1 MNGKPTLADIG
12 SVRSNYLIG
21 RAMKHYLVASI
32 LSTIVVQLNVIVDGI
47 VVGQFVSPDALSA
60 VNLYSPISLAIVSIG
75 SLLGTGATV
84 LAARY
89 IGERNAE
96 KTDRTLST
104 ALFSLLVAGAAIAAA
119 ILLFRNRLTDLL
131 CNEERIS
138 GYLTGYMMIMGCFGL
153 FQMLSSFFGLAVEA
167 EGQPRLVT
175 FAQTISASANI
186 VLDLLFVGAFGW
198 GIEGAAWAS
207 VISSAVSTGFLLR
220 HLVSAKCTLKFR
232 PFRLFSFKSLS
243 GNLKQGLP
251 LIAGNLILMLLIFFL
266 NRIIL
271 LKQGADGMFVM
282 SVCINIL
289 TFGMLFS
296 NGVGAMTLSIG
307 GFLFGQKDFDGLRI
321 LVGKSLKF
329 LLCIAILV
337 LVVGEIF
344 PSLLASLFGA
354 KAEMLEYASFGI
366 RVFVL
371 IVPCFLFALFFANE
385 YQMLGHLALPPVM
398 IALFPVVLFPS
409 MFIWSSAAGP
419 ENIWYAFPQAGVVV
433 VIVALAGSLIVR
445 RLSKDDLR
453 PVTLLPR
460 RSAQCLFNASIGAD
474 EPDISGL
481 LDNMLVSASSRIS
494 DEKILF
500 KIRLTAEELLINIFQ
515 HSHKAGEHYFVDVI
529 LTEDSGKL
537 SLAIKDD
544 GKAFNPMIS
553 DAEENQY
560 GLKIVRY
567 ACADMDYKYMF
578 GQNMTYLTWITNPE
592 TIEK

>member
-1 MNGKPTLADIG
+1 MSDFR

-21 RAMKHYLVASI
+21 KAMKHFLVASI

-75 SLLGTGATV
+75 SLLGTGATI

-104 ALFSLLVAGAAIAAA
+104 ALLSLMVAGVVITAAIF
-119 ILLFRNRLTDLL
+119 LFRNRLTDLL
-131 CNEERIS
+131 CSEERIS
-138 GYLTGYMMIMGCFGL
+138 GYLTGYMVIMGCFGL
-153 FQMLSSFFGLAVEA
+153 FQMLSSFFGLTMEA
-167 EGQPRLVT
+167 EGRPRLVT
-175 FAQTISASANI
+175 FAQTISASTNI
-186 VLDLLFVGAFGW
+186 VLDLLFVGAFGF
-198 GIEGAAWAS
+198 GIKGAAWAS
-207 VISSAVSTGFLLR
+207 VIASAASVGFLIW
-220 HLVSAKCTLKFR
+220 HLAGAKCTLKFR

-243 GNLKQGLP
+243 QNLKQGLP
-251 LIAGNLILMLLIFFL
+251 LIAGNLVLMLLIFFL

-282 SVCINIL
+282 SVCLNIL

-296 NGVGAMTLSIG
+296 NGVGAMALSIG

-329 LLCIAILV
+329 LLCVAIIV
-337 LVVGEIF
+337 LAVGETF
-344 PSLLASLFGA
+344 PSLLASIFGA
-354 KAEMLEYASFGI
+354 EAGLLEYAAFGI

-398 IALFPVVLFPS
+398 VALFPVVLFPS
-409 MFIWSSAAGP
+409 MFIWSSVAGP
-419 ENIWYAFPQAGVVV
+419 ENIWYAFPQAGAVV
-433 VIVALAGSLIVR
+433 VIVALAGSWIVR
-445 RLSKDDLR
+445 RLSKEDLR
-453 PVTLLPR
+453 PVTLLPK
-460 RSAQCLFNASIGAD
+460 RSTQCLFNASIGAD
-474 EPDISGL
+474 DQDISGL
-481 LDNMLVSASSRIS
+481 LDNMLESISPRVS
-494 DEKILF
+494 DKELLF
-500 KIRLTAEELLINIFQ
+500 KIRLTAEELLLNIFQ
-515 HSHKAGEHYFVDVI
+515 HSHKAGERYFVDVI

-553 DAEENQY
+553 DTEKNQY
-560 GLKIVRY
+560 GLKLVRY

-578 GQNMTYLTWITNPE
+578 GQNMTYLTWIIKPE
-592 TIEK
+592 TIKK